1 LPRLLRRTVLSA
13 LVAGAVGFVV
23 GVMIAPLAGLGVVIG
38 VGLAIL
44 NLRFLDRQVARVEIK
59 GEKSTKAVRRQL
71 GANTVSRLVLMTI
84 VAIGALWLDAA
95 LGIGIVAGLVIY
107 QIVFVI
113 NVLSVVANQGDGVH
127 PTFHFLGMTFD
138 SDIIASTLLAAAI
151 FMLLV
156 FLMTSKVTDG
166 VPSKIQIFWEII
178 VGMVADLAESAM
190 GERGK
195 RFVPLGVTLFLFILI
210 CNWIGFLPTAM
221 HPGQSGEIFPAPT
234 GDVNLPLSATTVSP
248 TPPSHPSTSSKRS
261 PSRSRSPSVSSA
273 TSSRAAS

>member
-1 LPRLLRRTVLSA
+1 MLENLSPSTLPRLLRRTVLSA

-113 NVLSVVANQGDGVH
+113 NVLSVVANQGD
-127 PTFHFLGMTFD
+127 M
-138 SDIIASTLLAAAI
+138 
-151 FMLLV
+151 
-156 FLMTSKVTDG
+156 
-166 VPSKIQIFWEII
+166 
-178 VGMVADLAESAM
+178 
-190 GERGK
+190 
-195 RFVPLGVTLFLFILI
+195 
-210 CNWIGFLPTAM
+210 
-221 HPGQSGEIFPAPT
+221 
-234 GDVNLPLSATTVSP
+234 
-248 TPPSHPSTSSKRS
+248 
-261 PSRSRSPSVSSA
+261 
-273 TSSRAAS
+273 

>member
-113 NVLSVVANQGDGVH
+113 NVLSVVANQGD
-127 PTFHFLGMTFD
+127 M
-138 SDIIASTLLAAAI
+138 
-151 FMLLV
+151 
-156 FLMTSKVTDG
+156 
-166 VPSKIQIFWEII
+166 
-178 VGMVADLAESAM
+178 
-190 GERGK
+190 
-195 RFVPLGVTLFLFILI
+195 
-210 CNWIGFLPTAM
+210 
-221 HPGQSGEIFPAPT
+221 
-234 GDVNLPLSATTVSP
+234 
-248 TPPSHPSTSSKRS
+248 
-261 PSRSRSPSVSSA
+261 
-273 TSSRAAS
+273 